1 MKKPL
6 PVKIVEALV
15 TVFGFLVTYIVHEL
29 TWLCDP
35 DFCKGVQWQVALV
48 SLFPCLLIV
57 GIMMSSIY
65 RRCRALFFG
74 PIVVFLFVVV
84 WLSRQ
89 SVLDAV
95 ASRSLTQFDLVT
107 ARTFEH
113 ILAIAV
119 CLLVSAVLLYL
130 PPSNRWFSAKRKDVT
145 ARQDEFGCFTP
156 ILLFLFLLL
165 IQICIPLPGEHEVSE
180 MKTVELTGQ
189 GEELF
194 DLMKQD
200 EQARKTGGDAIGPS
214 TCTNSTQFLQ
224 SLLEKYGE
232 CVRYT
237 NIWCVAVNPPEDGT
251 FPLLFTDNVDPL
263 ELLHP
268 KEEKGNVWCLTRTCP
283 NKKWGGPC
291 FGLCEKAAVIF
302 FVNGGWLIH
311 EGGGIVTSKGSAPCY
326 KPGPDTYFLTP
337 TGRVDLVDRQ
347 VISSQGQIE

>member
-119 CLLVSAVLLYL
+119 CLLLSAVLLYL

-165 IQICIPLPGEHEVSE
+165 IQI
-180 MKTVELTGQ
+180 
-189 GEELF
+189 
-194 DLMKQD
+194 
-200 EQARKTGGDAIGPS
+200 
-214 TCTNSTQFLQ
+214 STQFLQ

-268 KEEKGNVWCLTRTCP
+268 KEENGNVWCLTRTCP

-291 FGLCEKAAVIF
+291 FGLCEKAAVII

>member
-15 TVFGFLVTYIVHEL
+15 AVFGLLSTSIVYEL

-35 DFCKGVQWQVALV
+35 DFCKGVQWQFVLV
-48 SLFPCLLIV
+48 GILPCCLIV
-57 GIMMSSIY
+57 GSMMSSIY
-65 RRCRALFFG
+65 GRGRALFFC
-74 PIVVFLFVVV
+74 PSVAFLLVVV
-84 WLSRQ
+84 WLSRL

-95 ASRSLTQFDLVT
+95 ATRSLAQFDLVT
-107 ARTFEH
+107 ARTLVH
-113 ILAIAV
+113 ILVIAV

-130 PPSNRWFSAKRKDVT
+130 PPSNRWFSENREGVT
-145 ARQDEFGCFTP
+145 ARQNGLGCFTM
-156 ILLFLFLLL
+156 ILAFLFMLL
-165 IQICIPLPGEHEVSE
+165 IKICIPVPDRSE
-180 MKTVELTGQ
+180 ASKMKAEELTGQ
-189 GEELF
+189 GKELF
-194 DLMKQD
+194 GLMKQD
-200 EQARKTGGDAIGPS
+200 EQARKSGGDGVDPS
-214 TCTNSTQFLQ
+214 ACTNSTQFLQ
-224 SLLEKYGE
+224 SLLEKYGA